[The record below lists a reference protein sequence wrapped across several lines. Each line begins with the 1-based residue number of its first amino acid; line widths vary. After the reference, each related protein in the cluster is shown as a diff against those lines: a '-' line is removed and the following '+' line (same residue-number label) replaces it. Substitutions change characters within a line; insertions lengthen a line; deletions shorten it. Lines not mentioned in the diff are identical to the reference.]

1 MRNIEFI
8 DGAMNATY
16 DVFQA
21 TDEEFAAIFIGNS
34 DVEFIDDL
42 IARVGEAE
50 AQRTLEPIWSRRID
64 KRAVQRIHG
73 TLFLELDFKKKYYP
87 NKRDSD

>member
-1 MRNIEFI
+1 MRNIQVI
-8 DGAMNATY
+8 DGALNATY

-21 TDEEFAAIFIGNS
+21 TDEEFAAIFIGSS
-34 DVEFIDDL
+34 DVEFIDDF
-42 IARVGEAE
+42 IARVGEEE

-64 KRAVQRIHG
+64 KKAVQGIHG
-73 TLFLELDFKKKYYP
+73 TLFFELDFKKKYYP